1 MTARTTAFA
10 AAALGL
16 LVGLFVGTNLP
27 QQEASA
33 QGRQAFGNGRF
44 QISSYSGATGDSVHH
59 GCYVLDTST
68 GQVYHA
74 ILGGNVEK
82 VADRLP

>member
-1 MTARTTAFA
+1 MNSRCMVIGA
-10 AAALGL
+10 ATAALVVGFL
-16 LVGLFVGTNLP
+16 LGTIVMDQP
-27 QQEASA
+27 VVA
-33 QGRQAFGNGRF
+33 QPRQNFGNGRF
-44 QISSYSGATGDSVHH
+44 QISAYADTVGDSVHH

-74 ILGGNVEK
+74 LLGGNAEK

>member
-1 MTARTTAFA
+1 LFA
-10 AAALGL
+10 
-16 LVGLFVGTNLP
+16 GLFFGANLP

-44 QISSYSGATGDSVHH
+44 QISSYGDTLGDSVHH

-74 ILGGNVEK
+74 GLGGAVEK